1 MRGHGSVYQVDAS
14 RHWRQRAEQRIGP
27 GHLAHRPHEHLAR
40 VAGRARQLEN
50 AARLAHAPRR
60 GSNIKLGVMAELK
73 NLFEEQ
79 ALKAAAAAKAK
90 AEADERKLRA
100 VLEEILETEERYGA
114 DLRQVHGEFLTPL
127 REVLDGRAH
136 IAIFSNIEQLLELH
150 CGALNADLEPAR
162 EANVPL
168 AKMGEA
174 IAKAFITLLPFFK
187 MYSVY
192 CGAKAASSEALDEAR
207 ADLRRVDE
215 VLTAREERAGA
226 SSNMLFRPVQ
236 RMCVY
241 PLLFQQAVKSAS
253 PGTPTH
259 DLFKKALDTCSKVV
273 NEVNENVRGQEAQ
286 LRTASIVLA
295 EVTGGSS
302 MRDLLEATRH
312 IQMEAMVAMK
322 AQSGLSMEWRV
333 RRQYKWCDPPPPAR
347 REPRRRRRRRRPAS
361 PSPSR
366 LRRYVF
372 TDVLLICR
380 PNRFGDQYHKKMI
393 LTLADCSISR
403 SKGAGPPPKE
413 AEPEVSMSFK
423 PSMSLTSRQQ
433 AAAAAARGGG
443 VSPGASSSKTS
454 ALKEIEEGLKE
465 ASARAASP
473 VSVAGTN
480 PAARKRWQTALQ
492 KAREQGLVKT
502 KARRRPPAR
511 HRSPRPPPLPPV
523 TAPTHDLRR
532 SRRYRTP
539 TRTPTSASPT
549 SCPPAAAANP
559 NPKREASWPC

>member
-1 MRGHGSVYQVDAS
+1 MALSTKSTPRGTGDSARSSAS
-14 RHWRQRAEQRIGP
+14 GPGTSRIGRMNTSRGP
-27 GHLAHRPHEHLAR
+27 LAGLKHSSSRTPRGSHMP
-40 VAGRARQLEN
+40 
-50 AARLAHAPRR
+50 PRR

-127 REVLDGRAH
+127 REVLEGRAH

-207 ADLRRVDE
+207 ADSRRVDE

-226 SSNMLFRPVQ
+226 SLQQMLFRPVQ

-241 PLLFQQAVKSAS
+241 PLLFQQVVKSAS

-333 RRQYKWCDPPPPAR
+333 RRQYKWCDPPPPA
-347 REPRRRRRRRRPAS
+347 AS
-361 PSPSR
+361 PAASPAAA
-366 LRRYVF
+366 V
-372 TDVLLICR
+372 
-380 PNRFGDQYHKKMI
+380 
-393 LTLADCSISR
+393 
-403 SKGAGPPPKE
+403 
-413 AEPEVSMSFK
+413 
-423 PSMSLTSRQQ
+423 
-433 AAAAAARGGG
+433 AAAAPPHPRPSFAGTSSPTCCSSAA
-443 VSPGASSSKTS
+443 PT
-454 ALKEIEEGLKE
+454 
-465 ASARAASP
+465 ASATS
-473 VSVAGTN
+473 TI
-480 PAARKRWQTALQ
+480 
-492 KAREQGLVKT
+492 
-502 KARRRPPAR
+502 RR
-511 HRSPRPPPLPPV
+511 
-523 TAPTHDLRR
+523 
-532 SRRYRTP
+532 
-539 TRTPTSASPT
+539 
-549 SCPPAAAANP
+549 
-559 NPKREASWPC
+559 

>member
-1 MRGHGSVYQVDAS
+1 
-14 RHWRQRAEQRIGP
+14 
-27 GHLAHRPHEHLAR
+27 
-40 VAGRARQLEN
+40 
-50 AARLAHAPRR
+50 
-60 GSNIKLGVMAELK
+60 
-73 NLFEEQ
+73 
-79 ALKAAAAAKAK
+79 
-90 AEADERKLRA
+90 
-100 VLEEILETEERYGA
+100 
-114 DLRQVHGEFLTPL
+114 
-127 REVLDGRAH
+127 
-136 IAIFSNIEQLLELH
+136 
-150 CGALNADLEPAR
+150 
-162 EANVPL
+162 
-168 AKMGEA
+168 
-174 IAKAFITLLPFFK
+174 
-187 MYSVY
+187 
-192 CGAKAASSEALDEAR
+192 
-207 ADLRRVDE
+207 
-215 VLTAREERAGA
+215 
-226 SSNMLFRPVQ
+226 MLFRPVQ

-302 MRDLLEATRH
+302 MRDLLQATRH
-312 IQMEAMVAMK
+312 IQMEAMVGMK

-333 RRQYKWCDPPPPAR
+333 RRQYKW
-347 REPRRRRRRRRPAS
+347 
-361 PSPSR
+361 
-366 LRRYVF
+366 YVF

-492 KAREQGLVKT
+492 KARDQGLVKT
-502 KARRRPPAR
+502 KKPSLSYSNSDAEI
-511 HRSPRPPPLPPV
+511 SFS
-523 TAPTHDLRR
+523 DLMSTGGGGKSKSKKGGFMAVLKAAQKEKRE
-532 SRRYRTP
+532 TE
-539 TRTPTSASPT
+539 
-549 SCPPAAAANP
+549 AAAAEE
-559 NPKREASWPC
+559 KEEAAEAKSGLEKPEVLHLMCNGTKYKCWADSEVEMHRLVSKIQELKEGAGFRSFGVGGAVLRAS